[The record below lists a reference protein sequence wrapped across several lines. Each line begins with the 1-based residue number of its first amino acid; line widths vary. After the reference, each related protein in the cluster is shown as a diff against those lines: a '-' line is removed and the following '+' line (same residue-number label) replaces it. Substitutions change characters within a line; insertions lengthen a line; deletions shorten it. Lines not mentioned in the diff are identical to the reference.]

1 MRVLVDEGMP
11 VQVLEPLRLNKGHS
25 FDHVDEIHWKGKKD
39 VSLFRDAAS
48 RGYEAILTL
57 DVAQLESSDE
67 SRALRQA
74 KLHHIA
80 IQQGRTAQ
88 GVRGMAR
95 VIASVVAAMPY
106 VLDDLNV
113 AKGQRVV
120 QLSLLKAARRHDVF
134 DPQAD
139 TSRFPYWR

>member
-25 FDHVDEIHWKGKKD
+25 FDHVEEIRWKGKKD

-57 DVAQLESSDE
+57 DVAQLESIEE
-67 SRALRQA
+67 SGALRKS

-106 VLDDLNV
+106 VLDELDI

-120 QLSLLKAARRHDVF
+120 QLSLLKAARRHEVF
-134 DPQAD
+134 DPQIDAA
-139 TSRFPYWR
+139 RFPYWH

>member
-25 FDHVDEIHWKGKKD
+25 FDHVEEIRWKGKKD

-57 DVAQLESSDE
+57 DVAQLESIEE
-67 SRALRQA
+67 SGALRKS
-74 KLHHIA
+74 KLHIA

-106 VLDDLNV
+106 VLDELDI

-120 QLSLLKAARRHDVF
+120 QLSLLKAARRHGVF
-134 DPQAD
+134 DPRTDAA
-139 TSRFPYWR
+139 RFPYRH